1 MCGVNP
7 SENKMKRTVL
17 IVDDDPKFLTFL
29 SRTLKRA
36 GFQTLTASDGCE
48 VRDLLLSTP
57 VDVLVLDL
65 QMPGMNGWEVLRALR
80 RREIG
85 VQVLASG
92 QPRPKVIVV
101 SGRGEDETVSFAQ
114 RLGADAYLTK
124 PFWRDQI
131 LATVREVLGSE
142 QAGA

>member
-1 MCGVNP
+1 
-7 SENKMKRTVL
+7 MKRTVL
-17 IVDDDPKFLTFL
+17 IVDDDPKFLTFM

-36 GFQTLTASDGCE
+36 GFQTLTANDGCE

-65 QMPGMNGWEVLRALR
+65 QMPGMNGWEVLRNLR
-80 RREIG
+80 KRPIG
-85 VQVLASG
+85 APVKLVSG

-101 SGRGEDETVSFAQ
+101 SGRNEDDTVSFVQ

-124 PFWRDQI
+124 PFWREQI
-131 LATVREVLGSE
+131 LATVQKVLGSE
-142 QAGA
+142 PAAS

>member
-1 MCGVNP
+1 
-7 SENKMKRTVL
+7 MKRTVL

-36 GFQTLTASDGCE
+36 GFQTLTANDGCE
-48 VRDLLLSTP
+48 ARDLLLSRP

-80 RREIG
+80 NRPVGAE
-85 VQVLASG
+85 VLAPG
-92 QPRPKVIVV
+92 QSRPKVIVV
-101 SGRGEDETVSFAQ
+101 SGRNEDETVSFVQ
-114 RLGADAYLTK
+114 RLGADAYLSK
-124 PFWRDQI
+124 PFWREQI